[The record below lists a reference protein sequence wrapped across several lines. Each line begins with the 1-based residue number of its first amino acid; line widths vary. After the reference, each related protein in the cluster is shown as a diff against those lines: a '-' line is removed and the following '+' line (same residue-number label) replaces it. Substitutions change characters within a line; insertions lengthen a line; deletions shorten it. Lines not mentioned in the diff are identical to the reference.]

1 MLNVTLNLTAQ
12 DLLDDAVFKRVQ
24 QLLGIQPLEQV
35 VDKIIESR
43 VQEDSQEI
51 EQVKEE
57 EILVSKPPVLV
68 QETTKQGHA
77 VKEFETKFIML
88 HQLASPTFK
97 VLEELVD
104 GPASMVEVKA
114 RIMKKYGKDPNVYA
128 AKKQLLSQDAIE
140 EWSVSLTDTTNA
152 TAYYKITDKGRI
164 LDNTLRAPNDHTLG
178 VLTRLRESLVDCV
191 NNHQWVVKTT
201 ASAKY
206 NTMVEYFTKNKG
218 RLELTDLGKQVANEY
233 LAKETEN
240 NKTVLPA
247 GVKLTSFDELPTVVA
262 EFNQQQQPV
271 CNSFE
276 DYMKAHMSGRT
287 LFSKNIPDAYQAMMK
302 TEYSGYKKIK
312 ALAAYQE
319 LKEHNLQRT
328 VVKLSPGT
336 FVVYQIYHNK
346 LLIQTCSKR
355 SNGDKT
361 AWTVRTK

>member
-43 VQEDSQEI
+43 VQEEPQEI

-104 GPASMVEVKA
+104 GPASMVEVKT
-114 RIMKKYGKDPNVYA
+114 RIMKKYGKDPNVYS
-128 AKKQLLSQDAIE
+128 AKIQLLEQGAVE
-140 EWSVSLTDTTNA
+140 ACVAVTE
-152 TAYYKITDKGRI
+152 TAPNVTMYQITDKGTI
-164 LDNTLRAPNDHTLG
+164 LYNTSRAPNERTLS

-191 NNHQWVVKTT
+191 NKQQWAVKTT
-201 ASAKY
+201 AGAKY

-276 DYMKAHMSGRT
+276 DYMKAHMVSRT

-302 TEYSGYKKIK
+302 TEYSEYKEIK